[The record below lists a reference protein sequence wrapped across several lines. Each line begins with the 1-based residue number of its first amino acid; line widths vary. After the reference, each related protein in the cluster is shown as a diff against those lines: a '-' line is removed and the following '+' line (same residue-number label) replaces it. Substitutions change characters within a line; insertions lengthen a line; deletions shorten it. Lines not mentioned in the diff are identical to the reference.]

1 MKSEIVLPSR
11 VPAIEPAVEFV
22 RSWGLKAGLTPEKAD
37 ELALCADEV
46 ITDVVRFAFP
56 PNEEHFFVV
65 SVEIRP
71 SEIELVLRELGEPFD
86 PDAHPY
92 NRERA
97 LEEGKFEG
105 AGIEVVKHLSDHF
118 LFLNKGRA
126 GKEFRIVKRVPAKHI
141 TELLP
146 ESRLT
151 EEPTATENY
160 VLKPVSPE
168 DAEDISRLI
177 YRTYRYTYP
186 KEDLYYPERVRA
198 YIERGEKFGVI
209 VRTEEGEP
217 VGYFAVIVKSD
228 SPIGEVGE
236 AVVSPAHRGKGIMK
250 RMMASLIEMA
260 KERGLLGLYG
270 EAITVHT
277 ISQRVNAKFGFSST
291 ALLLG
296 TFPSARIV
304 GIESN
309 YGQRISVVIDFLHL
323 IERKK
328 EVFYAPVRY
337 RKILKDIYRGLG
349 VEAKAGRGRVG
360 ELPSVSKLSLNVNS
374 SLGTAE
380 IVVKK
385 AGKDLIDRIVKKRN
399 RLFEKGIEVVYVDF
413 PLFRPETKE
422 IPDLKPYG
430 FVFAG
435 LMPLFHDSK
444 DYLRFQSVK
453 GSYDMSK
460 VKVYSDLSKKI
471 KRIVGREL
479 REVGKR
485 KG

>member
-1 MKSEIVLPSR
+1 MKSEIVLPNK
-11 VPAIEPAVEFV
+11 VLAIEPAVEFV

-37 ELALCADEV
+37 ELALCADEI
-46 ITDVVRFAFP
+46 ITDVVRFSFP
-56 PNEEHFFVV
+56 PGEEHYFVV
-65 SVEIRP
+65 SVEVKP
-71 SEIELVLRELGEPFD
+71 SEIEVVLRELGEPFD

-92 NRERA
+92 SRERA
-97 LEEGKFEG
+97 LKEGKFEG

-126 GKEFRIVKRVPAKHI
+126 GKEFRIVKRIPAKHI

-146 ESRLT
+146 EERLT
-151 EEPTATENY
+151 EEPAVSKSY
-160 VLKPVSPE
+160 VLKPVTPE

-236 AVVSPAHRGKGIMK
+236 AVVSPAHRGRGIMK

-323 IERKK
+323 IERKE

-349 VEAKAGRGRVG
+349 IEAKAGRGRVG
-360 ELPSVSKLSLNVNS
+360 ELPAVSRLKLNVNS
-374 SLGTAE
+374 TTGTAE

-385 AGKDLIDRIVKKRN
+385 AGKDLLERVVKKRN
-399 RLFEKGIEVVYVDF
+399 RLFDKGIEVVYLDF
-413 PLFRPETKE
+413 PLSSPETKE

-435 LMPLFHDSK
+435 LLPLFHK
-444 DYLRFQSVK
+444 AQDYLRFQSVK

-460 VKVYSDLSKKI
+460 IKVYSDLSKRI

>member
-1 MKSEIVLPSR
+1 MKSEVVIPNR

-22 RSWGLKAGLTPEKAD
+22 RSWGLKAGLPPEKAD

-56 PNEEHFFVV
+56 PGEEHFFVV
-65 SVEIRP
+65 SVEVKP
-71 SEIELVLRELGEPFD
+71 SEVEVVLRELGEPFD
-86 PDAHPY
+86 PDSHPY

-97 LEEGKFEG
+97 LKEGKFEG

-126 GKEFRIVKRVPAKHI
+126 GKEFRIVKRIPAKHI

-146 ESRLT
+146 EERLT
-151 EEPTATENY
+151 EEPAVSKNY
-160 VLKPVSPE
+160 VLKPVTPE

-209 VRTEEGEP
+209 VRTEDGEP

-236 AVVSPAHRGKGIMK
+236 AVVSPAHRGRGIMK
-250 RMMASLIEMA
+250 MMMASLIEMA

-296 TFPSARIV
+296 TFPSTRIV

-309 YGQRISVVIDFLHL
+309 YGQRISVVLDFLHL
-323 IERKK
+323 KK
-328 EVFYAPVRY
+328 RSSALFYAPSRY
-337 RKILKDIYRGLG
+337 RRALKEIYRGLG
-349 VEAKAGRGRVG
+349 VEAEAGRRRAG
-360 ELPSVSKLSLNVNS
+360 ELPAVSRLKLSVNS
-374 SLGTAE
+374 AVGTAE

-385 AGKDLIDRIVKKRN
+385 AGKDLVDRITRKRD
-399 RLFEKGIEVVYVDF
+399 RLFEKGISTVYLDF
-413 PLFRPETKE
+413 PLSLPETRE
-422 IPDLKPYG
+422 LPNLKPYG

-435 LMPLFHDSK
+435 LMPLFHRGE

-453 GSYDMSK
+453 ESYDMAK
-460 VKVYSDLSKKI
+460 IKVYSELATKI

>member
-1 MKSEIVLPSR
+1 MKSEVVIPNIVQ
-11 VPAIEPAVEFV
+11 AIEPAVEFV
-22 RSWGLKAGLTPEKAD
+22 RSWGLKAGLPPHKAD

-56 PNEEHFFVV
+56 PQERHYFVLT
-65 SVEIRP
+65 VEVRP
-71 SEIELVLRELGEPFD
+71 SEVELILRELGEPFD
-86 PDAHPY
+86 PDSHPY

-97 LEEGKFEG
+97 LKEGKFEG
-105 AGIEVVKHLSDHF
+105 AGIEVIKHLSDKF

-126 GKEFRIVKRVPAKHI
+126 GKEFRIVKRVPAEHI
-141 TELLP
+141 VELLP
-146 ESRLT
+146 ESKLIK
-151 EEPTATENY
+151 EPAVSENY
-160 VLKPVSPE
+160 ILKPVTPE

-186 KEDLYYPERVRA
+186 KEDLYYPQRVRA

-209 VRTEEGEP
+209 VRTERGEP
-217 VGYFAVIVKSD
+217 VGYFAVIVKRD

-250 RMMASLIEMA
+250 RMMAALIEMA
-260 KERGLLGLYG
+260 KERGLLGLFG
-270 EAITVHT
+270 EAITLHT

-304 GIESN
+304 GIEGD
-309 YGQRISVVIDFLHL
+309 YGQRVSVIIDFLHL
-323 IERKK
+323 KERK
-328 EVFYAPVRY
+328 ETEFYAPVRY
-337 RKILKDIYRGLG
+337 RRILKDIYRGLG
-349 VEAKAGRGRVG
+349 VEAKAGRERMG
-360 ELPSVSKLSLNVNS
+360 ELPSVSSLNLSVQS
-374 SLGTAE
+374 SIGTAE
-380 IVVKK
+380 IVVKRM
-385 AGKDLIDRIVKKRN
+385 GTDIFERISRKRD
-399 RLFEKGIEVVYVDF
+399 RLFERGIDIVYVDF
-413 PLFRPETKE
+413 PLFRPETRE
-422 IPDLKPYG
+422 LPDLKPLG

-435 LMPLFHDSK
+435 LVPLFHEGK

-453 GSYDMSK
+453 DSYDMSK
-460 VKVYSDLSKKI
+460 IKVYSPLAVRI

>member
-1 MKSEIVLPSR
+1 MKSEIVLPNK
-11 VPAIEPAVEFV
+11 VPAIEPAVEFI
-22 RSWGLKAGLTPEKAD
+22 RSWGLKAGLSSEKAD
-37 ELALCADEV
+37 ELALCADEI

-56 PNEEHFFVV
+56 PGEEHYFVV
-65 SVEIRP
+65 SVEVRP
-71 SEIELVLRELGEPFD
+71 SEIEVVLRELGEPFD

-92 NRERA
+92 SRERA
-97 LEEGKFEG
+97 LKEGKFEG
-105 AGIEVVKHLSDHF
+105 AGIEVVRHLSDHF

-146 ESRLT
+146 EKRLT
-151 EEPTATENY
+151 EEPAATENY
-160 VLKPVSPE
+160 ILKPVSPE

-186 KEDLYYPERVRA
+186 KEDLYYPKRVRA

-217 VGYFAVIVKSD
+217 VGYFAVIVKRD

-236 AVVSPAHRGKGIMK
+236 AVVSPAHRGRGIMK
-250 RMMASLIEMA
+250 KMMAALIEMA
-260 KERGLLGLYG
+260 KERELLGLFG

-277 ISQRVNAKFGFSST
+277 ISQRVNARFGFSST

-296 TFPSARIV
+296 TFPEAKIV
-304 GIESN
+304 GIENN
-309 YGQRISVVIDFLHL
+309 YGQRVSVVIDFLTL
-323 IERKK
+323 LER
-328 EVFYAPVRY
+328 EVVEFYAPPKY
-337 RKILKDIYRGLG
+337 RSVLKEIYRGLG
-349 VEAKAGRGRVG
+349 IPAGAGRKRAG
-360 ELPSVSKLSLNVNS
+360 EIPLVSKILLNVNPS
-374 SLGTAE
+374 IGTAE

-385 AGKDLIDRIVKKRN
+385 AGRDLIDRIVRKRD
-399 RLFEKGIEVVYVDF
+399 RLFERGIEVVYVDF

-422 IPDLKPYG
+422 LPDLKPYG

-435 LMPLFHDSK
+435 LMPLFHDAK
-444 DYLRFQSVK
+444 DYLRFQSVQ

-460 VKVYSDLSKKI
+460 IRVYSELARRI

-485 KG
+485 RG